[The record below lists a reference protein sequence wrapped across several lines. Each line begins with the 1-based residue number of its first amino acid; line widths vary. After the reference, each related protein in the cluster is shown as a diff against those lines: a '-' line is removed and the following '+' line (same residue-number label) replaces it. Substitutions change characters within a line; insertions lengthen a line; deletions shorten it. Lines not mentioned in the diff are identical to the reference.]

1 MTLPLRLCDSVAP
14 LVLILCTSVR
24 KTNLFGYISRLQNNF
39 VLFNISL
46 IRGVMIKTFEIS
58 VLRAFYFSLTWRLK
72 DVPKVMETKF
82 SKTVMV
88 SGVVSNEGDVMP
100 PHIFEVG

>member
-1 MTLPLRLCDSVAP
+1 MDRCLP
-14 LVLILCTSVR
+14 
-24 KTNLFGYISRLQNNF
+24 
-39 VLFNISL
+39 
-46 IRGVMIKTFEIS
+46 
-58 VLRAFYFSLTWRLK
+58 LK

-82 SKTVMV
+82 PKTVMV